1 MRTSKPTAIAE
12 TLSLFKENFEKRKK
26 YVKNEFQAYGLELA
40 TELDDWKN
48 KSLYIRLAKNEDRKL
63 LEKARYFVK
72 DHSPRQIKTPYRL
85 FMWKLKQLRMEKE
98 TENIW
103 KNKL

>member
-1 MRTSKPTAIAE
+1 MRTSKPPAIAE

-72 DHSPRQIKTPYRL
+72 DHAPRQIKTPYRL

-98 TENIW
+98 RENI
-103 KNKL
+103 

>member
-1 MRTSKPTAIAE
+1 MRVTKPSAISE
-12 TLSLFKENFEKRKK
+12 TLSLFKDNLIKRKK

-48 KSLYIRLAKNEDRKL
+48 KSLYIRLAKTENRKL

-72 DHSPRQIKTPYRL
+72 DHSPGQIKTPYRL
-85 FMWKLKQLRMEKE
+85 FMWKLKQLHLENFEKE
-98 TENIW
+98 NS
-103 KNKL
+103 

>member
-1 MRTSKPTAIAE
+1 MRTDKPTNIAE
-12 TLSLFKENFEKRKK
+12 TLSLFKDNIAKRKK

-48 KSLYIRLAKNEDRKL
+48 KSLYIRLAKTEDRKL

-72 DHSPRQIKTPYRL
+72 DHAPGQIKTPYRL
-85 FMWKLKQLRMEKE
+85 FMWKLKELRLEISK
-98 TENIW
+98 
-103 KNKL
+103 KSLLDQ